1 MENESSTNRN
11 KRVNLNKSENTIFI
25 KDINI
30 KHRMKKII
38 KSFSKPFFN
47 QKKLIIL
54 LISLILILLLILIL
68 ILKRFIYFNNIE
80 KIYNPL
86 RNKVNEAY
94 EQLGFVNINE
104 IESEIPGGRKWL
116 KNLNKSKEI
125 NLGASL
131 DSNYTLRAML
141 TIASVMDSQFNETKL
156 RLHFAVVKLSVD
168 NMLKII
174 FIKRKN
180 KRRC

>member
-11 KRVNLNKSENTIFI
+11 KRVNLNKSENIIFI

-30 KHRMKKII
+30 KHRKKKNIN
-38 KSFSKPFFN
+38 SFSKPFFN
-47 QKKLIIL
+47 PKKLIIL

-86 RNKVNEAY
+86 RNKLNETY

-116 KNLNKSKEI
+116 KNLSKSKEI